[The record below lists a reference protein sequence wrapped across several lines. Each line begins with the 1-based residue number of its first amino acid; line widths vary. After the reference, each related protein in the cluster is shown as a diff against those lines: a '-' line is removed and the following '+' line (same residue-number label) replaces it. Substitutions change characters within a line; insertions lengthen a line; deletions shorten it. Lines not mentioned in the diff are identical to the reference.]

1 MCVSVRES
9 VCFSHACVHVKGFWD
24 ASCRTN
30 DGDKEQV
37 SQTCVLCVGVNPRLL
52 LWTHIC
58 V

>member
-1 MCVSVRES
+1 MCVCERES